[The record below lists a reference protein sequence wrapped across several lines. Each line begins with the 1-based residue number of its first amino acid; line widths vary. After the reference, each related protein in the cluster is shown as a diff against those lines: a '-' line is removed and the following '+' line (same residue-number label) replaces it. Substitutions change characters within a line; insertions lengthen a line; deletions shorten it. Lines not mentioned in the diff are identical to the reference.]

1 MKHLT
6 TLLLT
11 LLVLGGCANY
21 ELMKPLEAS
30 KDFRATA
37 SAPELEELIDEGL
50 CLAGCKPNLIFS
62 CDTMPSVEDAKSCAI
77 NKCNEHYQYIKESR
91 YWKNK
96 DKEPICIA
104 YDTSSYSPKQEW
116 DLKFGIRN
124 YYDESALCKGRYD
137 NAPNCMRKILD
148 DYKNLYADAR
158 LKNKSLYIGPKKQAE
173 LDRAKAIYEANVRAN
188 RELERRA
195 KERQRSLERT
205 QRLQAEAQERKLQS
219 QREEFLAYIEMLKEN
234 CESFGF
240 TEDNAIATCVQRE
253 INLERDRIQA
263 RQIAQQNQL
272 IIQQAQPSNRSSQ
285 PNLNALRSMGNC
297 LQTEGSFVA
306 CSNAWEGYSPPKK
319 IVTKCRYDALGNAI
333 IGTCTTP

>member
-1 MKHLT
+1 MERLT

-11 LLVLGGCANY
+11 LLVLGSCAST
-21 ELMKPLEAS
+21 PPDPS
-30 KDFRATA
+30 KDFKATA
-37 SAPELEELIDEGL
+37 SAPDLEQFIDESF
-50 CLAGCKPNLIFS
+50 CWVGCKDNITFS
-62 CDTMPSVEDAKSCAI
+62 CDSMPSAEAAKSCAV
-77 NKCNEHYQYIKESR
+77 NKCVAHYQYLKDSP
-91 YWKNK
+91 YWQDKNK
-96 DKEPICIA
+96 DVACVVA
-104 YDTSSYSPKQEW
+104 DTSSYSRWKERN
-116 DLKFGIRN
+116 LKFTNTPWTKYEFGVCIN
-124 YYDESALCKGRYD
+124 ITDCDPLIEELQISWD
-137 NAPNCMRKILD
+137 NARN
-148 DYKNLYADAR
+148 KNR
-158 LKNKSLYIGPKKQAE
+158 SLYVGPKKQAE
-173 LDRAKAIYEANVRAN
+173 LDRAKAIYEANIRAN
-188 RELERRA
+188 RE
-195 KERQRSLERT
+195 LERT
-205 QRLQAEAQERKLQS
+205 QRLQAEAEERKLQA

-285 PNLNALRSMGNC
+285 SNLNALRSMGNC

-333 IGTCTTP
+333 IGTCTTQ